1 MENKQGVK
9 EYVLNHSMMVLAAI
23 CAVGNLWL
31 FAKLQPIVDNVESNA
46 WRIAVI
52 ESNLEKIESSYI
64 PKDQLKV
71 QFDAINSQL
80 SDLKLILSKH

>member
-31 FAKLQPIVDNVESNA
+31 FAKLQPIVDNVESSA

>member
-9 EYVLNHSMMVLAAI
+9 EFILNHMMMVLAAV

-31 FAKLQPIVDNVESNA
+31 FTELQPIVDSIETNE

-52 ESNLEKIESSYI
+52 ESNLEKIEESYI

-71 QFDAINSQL
+71 QFDAINAQL
-80 SDLKLILSKH
+80 QDLKLILSKR